1 MSKVRTLQKK
11 GQSLCKMR
19 LSPPVEESNAGLA
32 LSRKKMVKK
41 TKGFTFGL
49 MVGPIDP
56 KCWEP
61 PDPELYK
68 QGF

>member
-11 GQSLCKMR
+11 GQSVRKMR

-32 LSRKKMVKK
+32 LPRKKVVKK
-41 TKGFTFGL
+41 TKGFIEGL

-68 QGF
+68 RGF

>member
-11 GQSLCKMR
+11 GQSVRKMR
-19 LSPPVEESNAGLA
+19 LSPPVEKQNASLA
-32 LSRKKMVKK
+32 LPRKKVVKK
-41 TKGFTFGL
+41 TKGFIEGL

-61 PDPELYK
+61 PDLELFK
-68 QGF
+68 RGF

>member
-1 MSKVRTLQKK
+1 MSKVQTLQKK
-11 GQSLCKMR
+11 GQSLRKMR
-19 LSPPVEESNAGLA
+19 LSPPVEKQNASLA
-32 LSRKKMVKK
+32 LPRKKMVKK
-41 TKGFTFGL
+41 TKPILYGL

-68 QGF
+68 RGF